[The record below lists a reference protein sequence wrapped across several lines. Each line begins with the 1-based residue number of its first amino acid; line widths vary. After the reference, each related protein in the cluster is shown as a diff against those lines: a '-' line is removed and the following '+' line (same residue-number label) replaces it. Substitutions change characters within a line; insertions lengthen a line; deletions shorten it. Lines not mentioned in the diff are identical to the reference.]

1 MGLRRSSGGGCREN
15 AALSSAM
22 GLTRSGSLAG
32 MPYPGVAKV
41 SDPKGTKKC
50 SDPAGIKLVLIL
62 TVFPALEYHI
72 EYSKYSRPTI
82 NHRHRLSETANGL

>member
-1 MGLRRSSGGGCREN
+1 
-15 AALSSAM
+15 M

-32 MPYPGVAKV
+32 MMMPYPGVAKV

-50 SDPAGIKLVLIL
+50 SDPAGTKLVLIL

-72 EYSKYSRPTI
+72 EYSK
-82 NHRHRLSETANGL
+82 